1 MTDETGIKENR
12 KIQIRLRIE
21 MKLITE
27 QMVGIW
33 KQTKEKKTD
42 HKSEKPRQLQYP
54 LLKARLRMII
64 IDGRKQKKNCFL

>member
-1 MTDETGIKENR
+1 MTDETGTKENR

-33 KQTKEKKTD
+33 KQTKEKK
-42 HKSEKPRQLQYP
+42 
-54 LLKARLRMII
+54 
-64 IDGRKQKKNCFL
+64 N

>member
-1 MTDETGIKENR
+1 MTDETDIKENR

-33 KQTKEKKTD
+33 KQTKEKK
-42 HKSEKPRQLQYP
+42 K
-54 LLKARLRMII
+54 
-64 IDGRKQKKNCFL
+64 